1 LIVQQFGTEGAVS
14 MLAKNELTPQGP
26 EVLPAADGSD
36 EAGRTLVEQL
46 LVLGIGGLLLAG
58 SIVLGTTVYANLS
71 SNSATQQVGALMSNV
86 KALYAGSTGY
96 GSTSLNATLISAGE
110 VPVDML
116 VNGAITN
123 AWGGAVTV
131 TGGGQTFTIKFDS
144 VPQAACVKLASTNLS
159 GVTGVQVGTANA
171 RTPPVTPDQA
181 NLDCAAGANTMVWTA
196 N

>member
-1 LIVQQFGTEGAVS
+1 LIVQLFDMEGASS
-14 MLAKNELTPQGP
+14 MLENELTQMECPPGA
-26 EVLPAADGSD
+26 EGSD

-86 KALYAGSTGY
+86 KALYAGTNGY
-96 GSTSLNATLISAGE
+96 GTASLNATLISAGE

-116 VNGAITN
+116 VGGAITN
-123 AWGGAVTV
+123 AWGGTVTV
-131 TGGGQTFTIKFDS
+131 TGAGQSFTIEFDG

-159 GVTGVQVGTANA
+159 GVTGVAIGTAAA
-171 RTPPVTPDQA
+171 RTPPVTPDDA
-181 NLDCAAGANTMVWTA
+181 NKDCAAGANKLTWTA